1 MPRSLR
7 VHPLAATLVSALL
20 LVALG
25 GAAGAVAGTLAPR
38 FTDVPASHPFHDEIA
53 ALASGG
59 IAQGYPDGRYRPAAP
74 ITRQA
79 MAAFLARGLGRAE
92 YSTGSAS
99 GTGVA
104 DRAVTTLEIE
114 HGASGYI
121 LVNASMYGTVSTD
134 FNCPCLMETRV
145 SWGARQSQKTNDEL
159 GGEEQPGG
167 SVVGSTANTW
177 LVPVHGEG
185 IATFTLLARRVNA
198 TTGNPVATFQG
209 ALTAQ
214 YVPFDGTGDFSG

>member
-1 MPRSLR
+1 MLRSLAR
-7 VHPLAATLVSALL
+7 AVLSVPLSLL
-20 LVALG
+20 LAVIAAAVAV
-25 GAAGAVAGTLAPR
+25 GAVPR
-38 FTDVPASHPFHDEIA
+38 FTDVPATHPFHDEIA

-59 IAQGYPDGRYRPAAP
+59 IAEGYPDGRYLPAAP

-79 MAAFLARGLGRAE
+79 MAAFLAHGLGRAE
-92 YSTGSAS
+92 YATGTVS

-104 DRAVTTLEIE
+104 DRTVTTVEIE
-114 HGASGYI
+114 HAASGYI
-121 LVNASMYGTVSTD
+121 VVNASTYGTVSTD

-145 SWGARQSQKTNDEL
+145 AWGARQSQKTNDEL

-198 TTGNPVATFQG
+198 TTGDPVATFQG

>member
-1 MPRSLR
+1 MPRPLPRSLPR
-7 VHPLAATLVSALL
+7 TVLTLLLVVGLAATS
-20 LVALG
+20 
-25 GAAGAVAGTLAPR
+25 GAAAGTLTSR
-38 FTDVPASHPFHDEIA
+38 FTDVPSTHPFHDEIA

-59 IAQGYPDGRYRPAAP
+59 IANGYPDGRYRPLSP

-92 YSTGSAS
+92 Y
-99 GTGVA
+99 GTGTVSGPGVG
-104 DRAVTTLEIE
+104 DRTVTTLAI
-114 HGASGYI
+114 HHRASGYI
-121 LVNASMYGTVSTD
+121 LVNASTYGTVTTD

-145 SWGARQSQKTNDEL
+145 SWGARQSQKNHDEL

-185 IATFTLLARRVNA
+185 VATFSLLARRVNA
-198 TTGNPVATFQG
+198 TTGDPTATFQG
-209 ALTAQ
+209 ALTAL
-214 YVPFDGTGDFSG
+214 YVPFDGTGVFSG